1 MLSRVW
7 NFNECIENN
16 SVSIIYV
23 SGNITII
30 SENYID
36 IKVGDCVE
44 FGVQKLVLRNNI
56 DKLIDPKIDS
66 NINHNKFIKC
76 FKADVVHD

>member
-7 NFNECIENN
+7 NFNERIEDN

-23 SGNITII
+23 SGNVTIV

-36 IKVGDCVE
+36 IKVGDCIE

-56 DKLIDPKIDS
+56 GKLIDPRIDS

-76 FKADVVHD
+76 FKADDMYD